1 MAKAKAHVVPRKN
14 NPKGKKWGIKVEG
27 NERATALFPTQE
39 KAINAAKKIAKKG
52 KTSVVIHGRKGKIL
66 DADSY
71 GDESKKKDT
80 KH

>member
-1 MAKAKAHVVPRKN
+1 MTKKKAHVVPS
-14 NPKGKKWGIKVEG
+14 GDQWAVKVEG
-27 NERATALFPTQE
+27 NKRASSLHPTQQ
-39 KAINAAKKIAKKG
+39 KAITAATKTAKANKS
-52 KTSVVIHGRKGKIL
+52 SVVIHRPDGTIR